1 MRAPRACATPGCP
14 VIVTSGHCSAHARPG
29 PRARGYDR
37 AHDRMRQQYIE
48 HMRSGGRV
56 TCWRCGGRITNPAD
70 MDLGHDD
77 TDRAITRGPEHRHC
91 NRSAA
96 GKASHDRA

>member
-14 VIVTSGHCSAHARPG
+14 VVVTSGHCSSHARPG

-37 AHDRMRQQYIE
+37 THDRTRQQYID
-48 HMRSGGRV
+48 HMRSGGRIN
-56 TCWRCGGRITNPAD
+56 CWRCGGRIQPGEPW
-70 MDLGHDD
+70 DLGHDD
-77 TDRAITRGPEHRHC
+77 HDRSVTRGAEHRHC

-96 GKASHDRA
+96 GKASHTS